1 MVRRTK
7 DFSIVLKV
15 QKVSPTQFFILKS
28 FKQERKKKK
37 STKEKYNEYPH
48 TFYLDSI
55 TAIILPHLLSLS
67 HSTVF

>member
-1 MVRRTK
+1 MVRRIK

-37 STKEKYNEYPH
+37 SMKEKYNE
-48 TFYLDSI
+48 
-55 TAIILPHLLSLS
+55 
-67 HSTVF
+67 